1 MSARNSGWPRRRS
14 LSTGKG
20 NIIISMI
27 HQSSQSTSHS
37 NHWSLWLQVCG
48 PYVIPIWAGDANGI
62 RSFSYSCV
70 DRYYMK
76 LCKPT
81 ICVPLTDVLS
91 SSEYTDSLQFDHHAN
106 VLNIVPVVVKRAI
119 PWREN
124 IRARTEDSAFV
135 IPEPAAQPSRAV
147 ASCEYVVVHCRRRKF
162 EPVERHTVVR
172 LDVSE

>member
-70 DRYYMK
+70 DITWSCANQLYACLWRMYSVAVSILIHCNLIIMRTFLISYQLLSRGLYHEGRILELGPKTPHLLYQNPPPSHLAQLPPANMS
-76 LCKPT
+76 LST
-81 ICVPLTDVLS
+81 VDVVNLNPLSGT
-91 SSEYTDSLQFDHHAN
+91 
-106 VLNIVPVVVKRAI
+106 P
-119 PWREN
+119 
-124 IRARTEDSAFV
+124 
-135 IPEPAAQPSRAV
+135 
-147 ASCEYVVVHCRRRKF
+147 
-162 EPVERHTVVR
+162 
-172 LDVSE
+172 